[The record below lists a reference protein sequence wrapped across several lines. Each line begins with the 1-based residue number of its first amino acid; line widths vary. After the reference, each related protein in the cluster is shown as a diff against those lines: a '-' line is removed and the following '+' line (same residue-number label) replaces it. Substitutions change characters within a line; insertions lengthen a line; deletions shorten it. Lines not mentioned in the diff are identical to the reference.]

1 MGQKKVKGIKP
12 PRVVIDTSVFISALL
27 FDGAA
32 GQLVD
37 FWQQGKII
45 FLVSGEVLK
54 EYIAVLSYPK
64 FKLTKEE
71 IKSLVESEV
80 IPFFEPVNVT
90 TKVEIITIDPADN
103 KFLELAEDGK
113 ADFILSSDKHL
124 LDLKSYKDFRIIPV
138 EEFLRKFSE
147 NSGTQSK

>member
-1 MGQKKVKGIKP
+1 MGQKKVKGRKP

-64 FKLTKEE
+64 FKLIKEE

>member
-1 MGQKKVKGIKP
+1 MGQKKVKRKKP

-27 FDGAA
+27 FDGVP

-37 FWQQGKII
+37 LWQQGKIV

-54 EYIAVLSYPK
+54 EYLAVLSYPK

-71 IKSLVESEV
+71 IKSLVESEG

-90 TKVEIITIDPADN
+90 TKVEIINIDPADN

-113 ADFILSSDKHL
+113 ADFILSGDKHL